1 MKISTVNFKS
11 ILNTLEMDFQKGL
24 WFVDFG
30 PLQYIFTLARKMMV
44 SNDDQKILIKEN
56 MEIIINK
63 QFKLRNLKVAKNLKV
78 LTNA

>member
-1 MKISTVNFKS
+1 
-11 ILNTLEMDFQKGL
+11 
-24 WFVDFG
+24 
-30 PLQYIFTLARKMMV
+30 MMV

-63 QFKLRNLKVAKNLKV
+63 QFKLRNLKVAKDLKI